1 MAARLDVAARLAEGL
16 PAVEHTQ
23 TYLRACEQIG
33 YRHPDLTGDPAQ
45 IRDWYDSEEGLDLHA
60 LDADCAGLR
69 AAGSVVTE
77 ALRLQRDQLN
87 ILATAWTGPGS
98 DAAVA
103 FLRRHCEI
111 AGAVV
116 TEVRA
121 AAQRCE
127 SLRDNLWQLVDAR
140 VAATT
145 AIDDRTLA
153 QRPAWLAAAAAV
165 TTEARA
171 REVVDQQ
178 VKPYVDND
186 IRQDW
191 RTAMLSTRAAM
202 TAAYDMVTDRFAAA
216 SRAYFEIPGDFG
228 APGRPPRGLA
238 AEALPAVVATPPPGP
253 APSAFASTPTTA
265 SAPQP
270 PIAQMPATESIAGW
284 SGDPGLPGGSGALGS
299 GGGLGGSGGF
309 NGVDGLGGLG
319 NLGGLA
325 SRIVASMG
333 DLLGS
338 STGDP
343 FGDDPFGDDPFGDD
357 DPFDD
362 DEDTRHKSDPL
373 EEPVEPRSQTAQR
386 PPNAAV
392 PPGDG
397 GVPASQPT
405 GEARPATALP
415 APETPPA
422 PPAVPAPPPGPVPVG
437 STPCEIAA
445 NELPQAGQ

>member
-1 MAARLDVAARLAEGL
+1 MVARLDVAGRLAEGL

-45 IRDWYDSEEGLDLHA
+45 IRDWYDSEEGLDLRA
-60 LDADCAGLR
+60 LDADCAALR

-87 ILATAWTGPGS
+87 MLATVWTGPGS

-116 TEVRA
+116 AEVRA

-140 VAATT
+140 VATTT
-145 AIDDRTLA
+145 AIDDRTVA
-153 QRPAWLAAAAAV
+153 QRAAWLAAAAAV
-165 TTEARA
+165 TTEASA
-171 REVVDQQ
+171 REVVEQQ

-186 IRQDW
+186 IRQKW
-191 RTAMLSTRAAM
+191 RTAMRSTRAAV

-228 APGRPPRGLA
+228 ALGRPPRGLA
-238 AEALPAVVATPPPGP
+238 AGTLPAAVATPLAGP
-253 APSAFASTPTTA
+253 APSAFAPTPMTA
-265 SAPQP
+265 TAPQP
-270 PIAQMPATESIAGW
+270 PSAPMPAPESSAGW
-284 SGDPGLPGGSGALGS
+284 FGDPGLPGGSGALGS
-299 GGGLGGSGGF
+299 GGGLGDSGGLD
-309 NGVDGLGGLG
+309 GLDGLGGLG

-343 FGDDPFGDDPFGDD
+343 FDDDPFGDD

-362 DEDTRHKSDPL
+362 GEDTRHKSDPL
-373 EEPVEPRSQTAQR
+373 EEPVEPKSQTAQR
-386 PPNAAV
+386 PPNTAV

-422 PPAVPAPPPGPVPVG
+422 PPAVPAPPTGPVPVG

>member
-1 MAARLDVAARLAEGL
+1 MARLDVAGRLAEGL

-45 IRDWYDSEEGLDLHA
+45 IRDWYDSEEGLDLRA
-60 LDADCAGLR
+60 LDADCAALR

-87 ILATAWTGPGS
+87 MLATVWTGPGS

-116 TEVRA
+116 AEVRA

-140 VAATT
+140 VATTT
-145 AIDDRTLA
+145 AIDDRTVA
-153 QRPAWLAAAAAV
+153 QRAAWLAAAAAV
-165 TTEARA
+165 TTEASA
-171 REVVDQQ
+171 REVVEQQ

-186 IRQDW
+186 IRQKW
-191 RTAMLSTRAAM
+191 RTAMRSTRAAV

-228 APGRPPRGLA
+228 ALGRPPRGLA
-238 AEALPAVVATPPPGP
+238 AGTLPAAVATPLAGP
-253 APSAFASTPTTA
+253 APSAFAPTPMTA
-265 SAPQP
+265 TAPQP
-270 PIAQMPATESIAGW
+270 PSAPMPAPESSAGW
-284 SGDPGLPGGSGALGS
+284 FGDPGLPGGSGALGS
-299 GGGLGGSGGF
+299 GGGLGDSGGLD
-309 NGVDGLGGLG
+309 GLDGLGGLG

-343 FGDDPFGDDPFGDD
+343 FDDDPFGDD

-362 DEDTRHKSDPL
+362 GEDTRHKSDPL
-373 EEPVEPRSQTAQR
+373 EEPVEPKSQTAQR
-386 PPNAAV
+386 PPNTAV

-405 GEARPATALP
+405 GAARPATALP

-422 PPAVPAPPPGPVPVG
+422 PPAVPAPPTGPVPVG

>member
-1 MAARLDVAARLAEGL
+1 MAARLDVAGRLAEGL

-33 YRHPDLTGDPAQ
+33 YRHPDLTGDPGQ

-60 LDADCAGLR
+60 LDADCAALR

-87 ILATAWTGPGS
+87 MLATVWTGPGS

-140 VAATT
+140 AATTT

-165 TTEARA
+165 TTEASA

-191 RTAMLSTRAAM
+191 RTAMLSTRAAV

-228 APGRPPRGLA
+228 APGRPPRGSA
-238 AEALPAVVATPPPGP
+238 AGTLPAAVAAPLAGPG
-253 APSAFASTPTTA
+253 PSAFAPTPMTA
-265 SAPQP
+265 TAPQP
-270 PIAQMPATESIAGW
+270 RSAPMPAPESIAGW

-299 GGGLGGSGGF
+299 GGGLGDSGGLD
-309 NGVDGLGGLG
+309 GLDGLGGLG

-343 FGDDPFGDDPFGDD
+343 FDDDPFGDD
-357 DPFDD
+357 
-362 DEDTRHKSDPL
+362 EDTRYKSDPL
-373 EEPVEPRSQTAQR
+373 EEPVEPKSQTAQR

-397 GVPASQPT
+397 VVPASQPT

-445 NELPQAGQ
+445 NELPRAGQ

>member
-1 MAARLDVAARLAEGL
+1 MAARLDVAGRLAEGL

-33 YRHPDLTGDPAQ
+33 YRHPDLTGDPGQ

-60 LDADCAGLR
+60 LDADCAALR

-87 ILATAWTGPGS
+87 MLATVWTGPGS

-116 TEVRA
+116 AEVRA

-140 VAATT
+140 VATTT

-165 TTEARA
+165 TTEASA

-191 RTAMLSTRAAM
+191 RTAMRSARAAV

-228 APGRPPRGLA
+228 ALGRPPRGLA
-238 AEALPAVVATPPPGP
+238 AGTLPAAVATPLAGP
-253 APSAFASTPTTA
+253 APSAFAPTPMTA
-265 SAPQP
+265 TAPQP
-270 PIAQMPATESIAGW
+270 PSAPTPAPGSITGW

-299 GGGLGGSGGF
+299 GDGLGGSGGVG
-309 NGVDGLGGLG
+309 GVDGLGGLG
-319 NLGGLA
+319 NLSGLA

-343 FGDDPFGDDPFGDD
+343 FDDDPFGDD

-362 DEDTRHKSDPL
+362 GEDTRHKTDPL
-373 EEPVEPRSQTAQR
+373 EEPVEPKSQTAQR

-397 GVPASQPT
+397 VVPASQPT